1 MAKIRIEPDRRGY
14 AQVRQSA
21 EVEDVLK
28 SIAENAVQKC
38 SQRSR
43 GYQYKIK
50 TYNSTKNGRPYG
62 KFPTKIA
69 TIIARTKAAQK
80 DNSENNTILKAVFG
94 SDTKYVMSR
103 HEIKINETVIK
114 GHYRTL
120 KDGRKIW
127 VKGHS
132 RKKTPKS
139 GGKK

>member
-50 TYNSTKNGRPYG
+50 TYNSTRNGRPYG
-62 KFPTKIA
+62 KFPTRIA
-69 TIIARTKAAQK
+69 VIIARTRAAQLE
-80 DNSENNTILKAVFG
+80 NSRNNTILKAVFG
-94 SDTKYVMSR
+94 
-103 HEIKINETVIK
+103 E
-114 GHYRTL
+114 
-120 KDGRKIW
+120 
-127 VKGHS
+127 
-132 RKKTPKS
+132 
-139 GGKK
+139 